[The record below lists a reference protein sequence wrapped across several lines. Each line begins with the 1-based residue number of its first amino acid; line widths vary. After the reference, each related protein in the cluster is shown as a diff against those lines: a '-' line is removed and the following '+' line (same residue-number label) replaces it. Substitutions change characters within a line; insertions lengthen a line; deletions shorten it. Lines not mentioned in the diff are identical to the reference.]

1 MNIIVTNNV
10 KDFPEMYINRFDIEV
25 NDADT
30 FISNLIDLDRDKSIE
45 ALDNLVKSLKNPP
58 QTKETILTTLEK
70 CGLAGAVTK
79 LR

>member
-10 KDFPEMYINRFDIEV
+10 KDFPEMCINRFDIEV

-30 FISNLIDLDRDKSIE
+30 FVSNLIDLDRDKSIE
-45 ALDNLVKSLKNPP
+45 ALDVKSLKNPQ